1 MAQRELAAPLLDG
14 EVKFAESPTIGP
26 PLVDAAPPRKGGL
39 VPLLCVTASSLLFGL
54 VSALL
59 KYVGLPPVLMMQVR
73 SLLQWLASL
82 AVCGWRWSQSGKK
95 PVGMRQP
102 LVDIL
107 VGPPGLRQL
116 LVGRA
121 FFFWAFMLLWWTSLT
136 ALPVGDATSL
146 VYCWPIMTACWGIML
161 LKERVHRC
169 FWACLL
175 FDIVGLV
182 LVARPSFLF
191 GERDDLPKSAIHPIT
206 GVATA
211 LAAAFVSPT
220 LPARWLL
227 PPARPTPSSL
237 APSAPLRTARH
248 HTVLA
253 LDAHTTPAVSG
264 GLHSTHPR
272 AQESPLPLDD
282 RRTRDDLT
290 RHLPL
295 HAGLPSRLVCRP
307 RPRCAHQDAKEPRG
321 WLGAV

>member
-1 MAQRELAAPLLDG
+1 MPVQDLAAPLLEG
-14 EVKFAESPTIGP
+14 EVKFADSPKIGP
-26 PLVDAAPPRKGGL
+26 PLADATLPRKGGV

-82 AVCGWRWSQSGKK
+82 VVCGWRWNQSSKK
-95 PVGMRQP
+95 PIGMRQP

-116 LVGRA
+116 LLGRA

-161 LKERVHRC
+161 LKESVHPG

-191 GERDDLPKSAIHPIT
+191 GERRDLPKSGIHPVT

-211 LAAAFVSPT
+211 LAAALV
-220 LPARWLL
+220 R
-227 PPARPTPSSL
+227 PPA
-237 APSAPLRTARH
+237 
-248 HTVLA
+248 
-253 LDAHTTPAVSG
+253 
-264 GLHSTHPR
+264 
-272 AQESPLPLDD
+272 E
-282 RRTRDDLT
+282 
-290 RHLPL
+290 
-295 HAGLPSRLVCRP
+295 
-307 RPRCAHQDAKEPRG
+307 
-321 WLGAV
+321 